1 MHKRSGTEWGMEW
14 NGMKQNETE
23 RNRMKQNETER
34 NRMKQNEMDEQTH
47 TDRSALNGAER
58 SGTGAVRAWAF
69 VLFSKSP
76 SPRLGLE
83 PDPALQK

>member
-14 NGMKQNETE
+14 NGMEW
-23 RNRMKQNETER
+23 NETER

-58 SGTGAVRAWAF
+58 SGTGAVQARAF

-76 SPRLGLE
+76 SPTQPYKNNYNL
-83 PDPALQK
+83 

>member
-1 MHKRSGTEWGMEW
+1 MHKRSGTEW
-14 NGMKQNETE
+14 GMKQNETE

-83 PDPALQK
+83 PDPALQE